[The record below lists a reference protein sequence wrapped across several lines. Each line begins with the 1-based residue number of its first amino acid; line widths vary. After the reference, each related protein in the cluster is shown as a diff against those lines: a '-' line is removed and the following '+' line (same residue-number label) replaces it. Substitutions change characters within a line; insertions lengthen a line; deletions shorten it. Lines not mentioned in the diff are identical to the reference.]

1 MHIALIVCNVARAA
15 ASLHAAMYR
24 DEEPRA
30 SRLSSSRSERPLA
43 CARGAADRIPRR
55 NTRCVLCSQIAVHGT
70 LSFYFSFLST
80 VPPRPAPH
88 LGVAAIGAR
97 KPTRFGGGS
106 GHVPSVEPSAGS
118 VRYNPAQR
126 GLSWPLS
133 LLS

>member
-1 MHIALIVCNVARAA
+1 MRNLA
-15 ASLHAAMYR
+15 
-24 DEEPRA
+24 PRA
-30 SRLSSSRSERPLA
+30 SPRTSLSARWRALAEPLIASRDA
-43 CARGAADRIPRR
+43 
-55 NTRCVLCSQIAVHGT
+55 TRDVCFVHKSLFT
-70 LSFYFSFLST
+70 VLSFYFSFLST
-80 VPPRPAPH
+80 VPPRPALH

-97 KPTRFGGGS
+97 EPARFGGGS